1 METSK
6 LLPSELKIFNFAKKE
21 VSLFG
26 EYFISNLPRISDIAI
41 NKEGSVKVDLS
52 FYLENAKT
60 PCIKGIIELDIVLEC
75 QRCLEALQKKLKVN
89 FNLAFVRNEQQA
101 EGLDS
106 KYEVYLI
113 NGDELATIDLIT
125 DEILLSLPMAPSHNY
140 ECNLNKDNQEIVEEK
155 RENPFTILKNIK
167 IADVGKE

>member
-1 METSK
+1 M
-6 LLPSELKIFNFAKKE
+6 N
-21 VSLFG
+21 
-26 EYFISNLPRISDIAI
+26 
-41 NKEGSVKVDLS
+41 
-52 FYLENAKT
+52 
-60 PCIKGIIELDIVLEC
+60 IVLEC
-75 QRCLEALQKKLKVN
+75 QRCLEALQKQLNVN

-106 KYEVYLI
+106 QYEIYVI
-113 NGDELATIDLIT
+113 EGDELATIDLIT

-140 ECNLNKDNQEIVEEK
+140 ECNLNKDKQEIVKEK